1 MFVAFS
7 GLLGVDQPIPLLSR
21 DLGSDV
27 RFGSK
32 ADVRPK
38 KRDVCFTPKN
48 GHQLSTLGCPLC
60 ANKGHAKK
68 EPQERNALGVRS
80 LTERLGCRGDGGR
93 RPDRVS
99 LIAEQPTKPN

>member
-1 MFVAFS
+1 MSALGHKRAFE
-7 GLLGVDQPIPLLSR
+7 GLFAMSALPPKVDIVHHGR
-21 DLGSDV
+21 DV
-27 RFGSK
+27 RF
-32 ADVRPK
+32 VPI
-38 KRDVCFTPKN
+38 RDMR
-48 GHQLSTLGCPLC
+48 
-60 ANKGHAKK
+60 KK